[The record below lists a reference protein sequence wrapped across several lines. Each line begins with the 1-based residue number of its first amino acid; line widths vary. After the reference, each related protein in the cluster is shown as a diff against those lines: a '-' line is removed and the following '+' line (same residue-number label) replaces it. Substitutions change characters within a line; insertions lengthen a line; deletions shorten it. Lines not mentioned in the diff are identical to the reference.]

1 MINRVEQEEGKLNIA
16 LQRHKVSEY
25 IQSNLLGKQLH
36 NVMNKNSKYGLIFIF
51 IFYIYIFNFMPY
63 FVYPPNRLF
72 SVGPLSIFRKY

>member
-36 NVMNKNSKYGLIFIF
+36 NVMNKNSKYGLIFILFF
-51 IFYIYIFNFMPY
+51 IYTFIILCPILYIHPT
-63 FVYPPNRLF
+63 VYSL
-72 SVGPLSIFRKY
+72 